1 MALSIKTEK
10 IRNIPFVK
18 IIGRIIGA
26 DSKRFNRKMESL
38 VKKNDKKILVDIS
51 EVEFIDSYGLG
62 AIVYYHTFMQ
72 KDGRELIFYNKLST
86 PQTYVA
92 RLFEFTRLN
101 QVFRILNSL
110 DNL

>member
-10 IRNIPFVK
+10 IKNLP
-18 IIGRIIGA
+18 IIKVVGRIIGA
-26 DSKRFNRKMESL
+26 DSKKFNRKMETL
-38 VKKNDKKILVDIS
+38 VKKSEKKILVDLT

-72 KDGRELIFYNKLST
+72 KEGRELIFYNKLST
-86 PQTYVA
+86 PQTYVD
-92 RLFEFTRLN
+92 RLFELTRLN
-101 QVFRILNSL
+101 QVFRILYSL